1 MYKIETLPELSVLSL
16 ISLAL
21 LTFFPAAAPAESE
34 IKYLP
39 DKVHVK
45 NIVLENDMFRY
56 TISLDRS
63 VKLTSAVEKATGTDF
78 LAGNPPLMFT
88 AVRMSSWID
97 DVGYHLF
104 TAEDSE
110 TEKGACI
117 SITQKSSYVENP
129 LIVTQTFTLGTGPE
143 LGWSVKVLNSA
154 TGGRAYRG
162 PQSITSRIT
171 FPLMQKIK
179 LGSQAEMHYLIPTQ
193 GSFFCIDSP
202 EDFIFYFTRGYD
214 PKLPIDIYNKQ
225 LGRGIYFHVIG
236 SSLSWDFSDKDDFVS
251 RVFNMS
257 QKPGEETSVLECR
270 ICPHQGD
277 WHTAFRAFKEYIRS
291 GFDFTYYRRPIQE
304 KYRQRLVSHFT
315 FLYGHDI
322 YDPGTNKF
330 RTDGFL
336 DEGELNFGG
345 YDYILLWHD
354 YQRMGIDNRD
364 QFDMY
369 EDLPGGLE
377 GLREMVDRAHAREV
391 QVFIPYKPWDIMR
404 DRRDHFQQEARI
416 ARAIGA
422 DGIFLD
428 TMSKSGKAF
437 RDALDA
443 VSPDIVFVSEGRPD
457 LEAAQLVTGS
467 WNQQGT
473 ATNTMPNVDLFRFV
487 FPEHNVHNINRA
499 ARKRDKL
506 VYNALFNGVGL
517 IVWEDIFG
525 EINRFSWHERILI
538 CRYNRIIHENRDA
551 YLTEHPVPLTSDFRD
566 DLYVNAFPI
575 AEKCVY
581 PAYQLGREK
590 VATRGG
596 SDNRLIGPFMEVDHP
611 DNWHFVD
618 VWNHQPIPTEKKA
631 GKTCLVFPEE
641 PADVISCIIG
651 MPENLKV
658 ERDGDL
664 LRIEATR
671 PLGEASIQI
680 NTVNNLTMME
690 EEVIELQGNNG
701 VIELSRLNLDFPYLV
716 LVKLMQGDI
725 LKDEVILDL
734 GWKKF

>member
-179 LGSQAEMHYLIPTQ
+179 LGSQTGMHYLIPTQ

-251 RVFNMS
+251 RVAPIRETGIRRSGRSRN
-257 QKPGEETSVLECR
+257 TSVPAL
-270 ICPHQGD
+270 
-277 WHTAFRAFKEYIRS
+277 
-291 GFDFTYYRRPIQE
+291 
-304 KYRQRLVSHFT
+304 
-315 FLYGHDI
+315 
-322 YDPGTNKF
+322 
-330 RTDGFL
+330 
-336 DEGELNFGG
+336 
-345 YDYILLWHD
+345 ILL
-354 YQRMGIDNRD
+354 IT
-364 QFDMY
+364 
-369 EDLPGGLE
+369 GG
-377 GLREMVDRAHAREV
+377 RSR
-391 QVFIPYKPWDIMR
+391 KN
-404 DRRDHFQQEARI
+404 
-416 ARAIGA
+416 
-422 DGIFLD
+422 
-428 TMSKSGKAF
+428 
-437 RDALDA
+437 
-443 VSPDIVFVSEGRPD
+443 
-457 LEAAQLVTGS
+457 TGS
-467 WNQQGT
+467 AWFLISLSST
-473 ATNTMPNVDLFRFV
+473 AMTYMTPGPISSGPM
-487 FPEHNVHNINRA
+487 
-499 ARKRDKL
+499 
-506 VYNALFNGVGL
+506 
-517 IVWEDIFG
+517 
-525 EINRFSWHERILI
+525 
-538 CRYNRIIHENRDA
+538 
-551 YLTEHPVPLTSDFRD
+551 DFW
-566 DLYVNAFPI
+566 
-575 AEKCVY
+575 
-581 PAYQLGREK
+581 
-590 VATRGG
+590 
-596 SDNRLIGPFMEVDHP
+596 M
-611 DNWHFVD
+611 
-618 VWNHQPIPTEKKA
+618 KA
-631 GKTCLVFPEE
+631 
-641 PADVISCIIG
+641 
-651 MPENLKV
+651 N
-658 ERDGDL
+658 
-664 LRIEATR
+664 
-671 PLGEASIQI
+671 
-680 NTVNNLTMME
+680 
-690 EEVIELQGNNG
+690 
-701 VIELSRLNLDFPYLV
+701 
-716 LVKLMQGDI
+716 
-725 LKDEVILDL
+725 
-734 GWKKF
+734 